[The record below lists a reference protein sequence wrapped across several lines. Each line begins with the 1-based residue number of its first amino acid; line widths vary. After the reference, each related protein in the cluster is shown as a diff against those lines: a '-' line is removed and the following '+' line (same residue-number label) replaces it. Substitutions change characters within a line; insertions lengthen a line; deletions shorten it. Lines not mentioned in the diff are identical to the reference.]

1 MKNNF
6 IPNPKV
12 KAIHKKILSFEMQK
26 IFLVTFLLLSSLF
39 VAAQQNKIEI
49 KDTSIL
55 KLNEVVVTA
64 QRRLQQNLLVPY
76 VVNTLSR
83 KEMDD
88 YQFRT
93 TPEAMMAMNGVFVQK
108 TNHGGGSPFV
118 RGVTGNQTL
127 ILVDGIRLNNS
138 TFRYGPNQYLNTID
152 TYTINKIEVAKGTG
166 SVQYGTDAIGGVI
179 NLISSNPQFN
189 VDKASFKAKA
199 MAKYMTG
206 DMEKTFRGEATY
218 SSKKFALLA
227 GISKRNFGD
236 IIGGDTTGKQSPSGY
251 NEWAFDVKAKFLV
264 KENIQL
270 TLANQF
276 LQQQHVPVYHKVQL
290 ENFAVNE
297 MDPQQR
303 LLTYARVNVQGRSL
317 LVKETEITFSF
328 QQGIEGRNSLKNGS
342 TALRKEKDQ
351 TKTTGITAD
360 VLSAINKRWTAN
372 SGIEIYYDKV
382 NSTRQDIN
390 TQTNVADVKRGLY
403 PDNSK
408 YGNYSLY
415 SLHHFRLGK
424 WIIDGG
430 LRFNTFKIN
439 IADSTLGNVKITPS
453 ALVTNGALLYS
464 ISKQHSV
471 YVSFSSGYRAPNVDD
486 MGTLGIVDFRYEVPT
501 ANLQPEKSQHTEVGY
516 KFQSKKISATLAAYY
531 MHLSNLITRVK
542 VGSQIISGYP
552 VYKKENTEAAFI
564 KGIEAEFNA
573 EVTQHVYFSS
583 GVSYTYGQSLSK
595 QEPLRRIPPF
605 NGRLTGTY
613 KNKKWFAATEFQF
626 ASKQTRLAQGDKD
639 DNRIGKNGTA
649 GWQIINVFA
658 GYKLSS
664 LHLNIGLQNLLN
676 KDYRTHGSGIN
687 GVGRS
692 AWIAVAIKI

>member
-1 MKNNF
+1 MKKRF
-6 IPNPKV
+6 FTV
-12 KAIHKKILSFEMQK
+12 CM
-26 IFLVTFLLLSSLF
+26 LLSSLF
-39 VAAQQNKIEI
+39 VFAQQNNQEK
-49 KDTSIL
+49 KDTSSL

-64 QRRLQQNLLVPY
+64 QRNQQQNLLVPY
-76 VVNTLSR
+76 TVNTLGR
-83 KEMDD
+83 KAMDD

-127 ILVDGIRLNNS
+127 LLIDGIRLNNS

-152 TYTINKIEVAKGTG
+152 AYSISKIEVAKGTG

-179 NLISSNPQFN
+179 NLITNSPVFAT
-189 VDKASFKAKA
+189 DKSSFKAKA
-199 MAKYMTG
+199 IAKYMTG
-206 DMEKTFRGEATY
+206 DMEKTARAEAMY
-218 SSKKFALLA
+218 SSKRFALLA
-227 GISKRNFGD
+227 GFSKRNFGD
-236 IIGGDTTGKQSPSGY
+236 IIGGDTTGRQSPSGY
-251 NEWAFDVKAKFLV
+251 NEWAFDIKAAFLL

-270 TLANQF
+270 TVANQF

-290 ENFAVNE
+290 ENFTVNE

-303 LLTYARVNVQGRSL
+303 LLSYARVNVKSRASL
-317 LVKETEITFSF
+317 IKETEFTVSF

-342 TALRKEKDQ
+342 TSLRKEKDN
-351 TKTTGITAD
+351 TKTVGITAD
-360 VLSAINKRWTAN
+360 ILSAMGKNWTAN
-372 SGIEIYYDKV
+372 SGIEIYTDKV
-382 NSTRQDIN
+382 NSSRLDIN
-390 TQTNVADVKRGLY
+390 TQTNAVDTKRGLY
-403 PDNSK
+403 PNNSK

-424 WIIDGG
+424 WIVDGG

-439 IADSTLGNVKITPS
+439 IPDTTLGSVLITPS
-453 ALVTNGALLYS
+453 ALVINGALLYS
-464 ISKQHSV
+464 ISKQQTV
-471 YVSFSSGYRAPNVDD
+471 YASFSSGYRAPNVDD

-501 ANLQPEKSQHTEVGY
+501 AGLQPERSQHSELGY
-516 KFQSKKISATLAAYY
+516 KFQSKKISATFAAYY

-542 VGSQIISGYP
+542 AEGQIINGYP

-564 KGIEAEFNA
+564 KGIETEFNA

-583 GVSYTYGQSLSK
+583 GISYTYGQSLSK
-595 QEPLRRIPPF
+595 HEPLRRIPPF
-605 NGRLTGTY
+605 NGRVTGTY
-613 KNKKWFAATEFQF
+613 KNNKWFAATEFQF

-639 DNRIGKNGTA
+639 DNRIGINGTA
-649 GWQIINVFA
+649 GWQVINCYA
-658 GYKLSS
+658 GYKLPAVNF
-664 LHLNIGLQNLLN
+664 NIGLQNVLN

-692 AWIAVAIKI
+692 GWVAISLKI